1 MKQTE
6 NNQVQRIIPLTR
18 EETID
23 FYVNGKMP
31 DRFEK
36 TEKVKRHEVLRQ
48 NGVDVTLQGN
58 DR

>member
-6 NNQVQRIIPLTR
+6 NSQIKKIPPLTR
-18 EETID
+18 AETID

-48 NGVDVTLQGN
+48 NGVDVTFSTGE
-58 DR
+58 